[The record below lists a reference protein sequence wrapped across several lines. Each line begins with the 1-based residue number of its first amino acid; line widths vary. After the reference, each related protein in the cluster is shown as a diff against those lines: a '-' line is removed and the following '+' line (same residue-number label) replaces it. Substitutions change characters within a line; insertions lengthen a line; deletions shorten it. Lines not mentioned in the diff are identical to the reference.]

1 MFRKPLYVPFCGGKN
16 NRVLQT
22 FPVRNPLTDAR
33 ILQSTDR
40 IRCEPGILHASNPP
54 PCLNRGVLN
63 QKRPPNRLLVREFYV
78 HNSFHPN
85 TPCAT
90 KQMLHAGYHGPI
102 VDFGLPHR
110 NLGVVVG
117 ERLFFSPL
125 IHLLYIWYPPPQ
137 KPMLLGCLALLV
149 LVVIENETNIFL
161 F

>member
-16 NRVLQT
+16 NRFLQT
-22 FPVRNPLTDAR
+22 FPERNPLTDAR

-63 QKRPPNRLLVREFYV
+63 QKRPPNRLLVRKFYV

-117 ERLFFSPL
+117 ERFFFAVDPSPL
-125 IHLLYIWYPPPQ
+125 IIYGTRLP

>member
-1 MFRKPLYVPFCGGKN
+1 M
-16 NRVLQT
+16 LQ
-22 FPVRNPLTDAR
+22 
-33 ILQSTDR
+33 
-40 IRCEPGILHASNPP
+40 
-54 PCLNRGVLN
+54 
-63 QKRPPNRLLVREFYV
+63 
-78 HNSFHPN
+78 
-85 TPCAT
+85 
-90 KQMLHAGYHGPI
+90 AGYHGPI

-117 ERLFFSPL
+117 ERFFSPL

>member
-1 MFRKPLYVPFCGGKN
+1 MGVGNMFRKPLYVPLCGGKN

-22 FPVRNPLTDAR
+22 FPERNPLTDAR

-90 KQMLHAGYHGPI
+90 KQMLQAGYHGPI

-117 ERLFFSPL
+117 ERFFFAVDPSPL
-125 IHLLYIWYPPPQ
+125 YMVPASPKTY
-137 KPMLLGCLALLV
+137 ASR
-149 LVVIENETNIFL
+149 L
-161 F
+161 FGTFGFGGH